1 MFRAINPQNSL
12 LPWTTWTV
20 STCCGIYRSISHQLA
35 GLDTLMVPDASIP
48 VSMIPR
54 YIQVLVSMTSRTT
67 YQGHYSWSINEKENR
82 VSVMTRYQHPSIN
95 HTQKPRIKTKNVG
108 ICARYWSSARKLL
121 ASFNTSWST
130 SVSFVGSVPS
140 NGIIAHSLG
149 VVPDNFHNHPL
160 KFGFKKT
167 YIDVAPQP
175 HTPITNNL
183 FRLPCFVWDWE
194 HWCLGGSM
202 AFILCRQAV
211 FFLHKQMGR
220 ANRCIKGWL
229 RTPVGYYYFFQEAN
243 TSNALPLLWQ
253 ERWTHIY
260 CEGVL

>member
-160 KFGFKKT
+160 KFGFKKNLYRCSSTTPYT
-167 YIDVAPQP
+167 YNQQFVQVAM
-175 HTPITNNL
+175 
-183 FRLPCFVWDWE
+183 FRVR
-194 HWCLGGSM
+194 LGALVFGRFNGLHIM
-202 AFILCRQAV
+202 QAGCV
-211 FFLHKQMGR
+211 FFTQ
-220 ANRCIKGWL
+220 ANGESEPLYQRL
-229 RTPVGYYYFFQEAN
+229 TEDSRRLLLFF
-243 TSNALPLLWQ
+243 SRGKHL
-253 ERWTHIY
+253 
-260 CEGVL
+260 